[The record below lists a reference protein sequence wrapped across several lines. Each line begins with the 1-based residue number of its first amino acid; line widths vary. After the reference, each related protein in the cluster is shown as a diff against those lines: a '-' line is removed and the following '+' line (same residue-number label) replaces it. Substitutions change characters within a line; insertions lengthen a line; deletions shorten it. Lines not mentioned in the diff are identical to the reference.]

1 MLRVIIALLVMLV
14 AGAPLSSI
22 ADDGAR
28 SSEYKRLI
36 EQITNYAERNAWPAV
51 ARTFLELEALE
62 DDPLT
67 PADLFLGAQAARALG
82 DAHTCQQR
90 LLRAFEKNISGSDE
104 FDPRASRWLG
114 ELQQFYGRVDIRHR
128 GNDAVLRAAEPPFQ
142 SDRKAAIDFA
152 SAELAKNRR
161 FDGLI
166 PAGTYVLGE
175 HTFEVEAQM
184 DSQRVR
190 LRVRE

>member
-1 MLRVIIALLVMLV
+1 MRPLIIATLAVLAL
-14 AGAPLSSI
+14 GASAPSI
-22 ADDGAR
+22 ADDGGR
-28 SSEYKRLI
+28 SSEYQRLI

-51 ARTFLELEALE
+51 ARTFRDLEALD

-90 LLRAFEKNISGSDE
+90 LLRAFEKNLSSSKE
-104 FDPRASRWLG
+104 FDPRASQWLG

-128 GNDAVLRAAEPPFQ
+128 GNDARLRAVDPPFQ
-142 SDRKAAIDFA
+142 SDRKSAIDFA
-152 SAELAKNRR
+152 AEELAKSRR
-161 FDGLI
+161 FDGLL
-166 PAGTYVLGE
+166 PAGSYVLGE
-175 HTFEVEAQM
+175 HTFEVEPTM
-184 DSQRVR
+184 DSQRFR